1 MHGIVVEVNL
11 GNSSLLILIFLSVNT
26 CIKKKKSKKNKQTD
40 NQDNKL
46 EKYVLKFVITD
57 VYVKKERQF
66 IVGIIPLKIVQLLYF
81 SQIA

>member
-11 GNSSLLILIFLSVNT
+11 GNSSLLILICLSVNT

-40 NQDNKL
+40 NEDNKL